1 MSEKTLNGLPRYRLL
16 TGPDDASFCQRVS
29 EMLDKGYELYGSPS
43 ISWDPEKKASL
54 QHRPSYTK
62 NSRFDVRTG
71 DIRMHPS
78 QGGFSIRGRSQIL
91 SLVAIDFYH
100 LSIRYGCAKI
110 SSVFGYQPDCR

>member
-29 EMLDKGYELYGSPS
+29 EMLDKGYELYGAPS

-62 NSRFDVRTG
+62 NSRFNVRTG
-71 DIRMHPS
+71 DIRMHLS
-78 QGGFSIRGRSQIL
+78 QGGAGTDLSIRGRSQIL
-91 SLVAIDFYH
+91 SLCNY
-100 LSIRYGCAKI
+100 
-110 SSVFGYQPDCR
+110 

>member
-1 MSEKTLNGLPRYRLL
+1 
-16 TGPDDASFCQRVS
+16 
-29 EMLDKGYELYGSPS
+29 MLDKGYELYGSPS

-91 SLVAIDFYH
+91 SLCSY
-100 LSIRYGCAKI
+100 
-110 SSVFGYQPDCR
+110 